1 MAAPRHGPLTGT
13 RPVAAP
19 EPGSPATGH
28 GTPPAHP
35 ARCSPTAD
43 GPGWMRRLDRTA
55 DRGLLW
61 AVVAGGLVASGRG
74 SARRAGVRGV
84 MAAAATSAIAHALA
98 KPLLPRARPWGRR
111 FPSAHAASS
120 SAFVTAAAMEAPV
133 VGAALAPLAV
143 GVSAARVVLGERVV
157 ADVVAG
163 AALGVGVSVL
173 TRRWWPVVRHAP
185 ARARPAGGAPAL
197 GDGAGLVVVANSS
210 AGTPGA
216 LETLTAIVAPVI
228 GVGDD
233 DEEQGPPAPPSAIH
247 EVLPRAQVIV
257 PEPGVDFVDEVEAA
271 LDRPTAEGV
280 APRAIGVAGGDGS
293 VAALAGLA
301 QRRGVPLMVL
311 PEGTLNHFARDV
323 GIDDTPGALA
333 AARDG
338 DAVLVDVG
346 LVDITAPEGDDR
358 TVAFVNTA
366 SLGGYPDMVRLR
378 EDWEGRWGKWP
389 AAAMAL
395 VRVLAEA
402 TPLVVELDGKRR
414 TIWLLFVGNGGYEPR
429 GMAPLFRPRLD
440 ARKLDV
446 RYLRADVPF
455 SRTRFVISVAAGTLS
470 RSRVYVAHSRTRLAV
485 RVVGPAIGLA
495 TDGEVQPDADRFVFR
510 IAPGAIPVYR
520 PDEG

>member
-1 MAAPRHGPLTGT
+1 MAAPRHGTLTGT
-13 RPVAAP
+13 ASV
-19 EPGSPATGH
+19 
-28 GTPPAHP
+28 TPPAVRP
-35 ARCSPTAD
+35 AHRSPV
-43 GPGWMRRLDRTA
+43 GSRWMRRLDRTA

-61 AVVAGGLVASGRG
+61 AVAAGGLFASGRG
-74 SARRAGVRGV
+74 PRRRAGVRGV

-120 SAFVTAAAMEAPV
+120 SAFVTAAAMESPL
-133 VGAALAPLAV
+133 VGAALAPVAV
-143 GVSAARVVLGERVV
+143 GVSTARVVLGERTVE
-157 ADVVAG
+157 DVLAG
-163 AALGVGVSVL
+163 AALGAGVAVL

-185 ARARPAGGAPAL
+185 ARARPAGDAPAL
-197 GDGAGLVVVANSS
+197 GDGSGLVVVANPS
-210 AGTPGA
+210 AGTPGP
-216 LETLTAIVAPVI
+216 LETLGQIVAPVL
-228 GVGDD
+228 GVGEGPEEDD
-233 DEEQGPPAPPSAIH
+233 TPGPPDPPSAIH

-257 PEPGVDFVDEVEAA
+257 PEPGVDFVEEVEAA
-271 LDRPTAEGV
+271 LDRPSPDGE
-280 APRAIGVAGGDGS
+280 APRAVGVAGGDGS

-301 QRRGVPLMVL
+301 QRRRVPLVVL

-323 GIDDTPGALA
+323 GIDDTPAALA

-338 DAVLVDVG
+338 EAVQVDVG
-346 LVDITAPEGDDR
+346 MVDMTPAGGSGGSDDR
-358 TVAFVNTA
+358 TLAFVNTA

-389 AAAMAL
+389 AAAFAL

-440 ARKLDV
+440 ARVLDV
-446 RYLRADVPF
+446 RFLRADVPF
-455 SRTRFVISVAAGTLS
+455 SRTRFVVSVLAGTLS
-470 RSRVYVAHSRTRLAV
+470 RSRVYVRNTRTRLSV
-485 RVVGPAIGLA
+485 RVVGPPIGLA
-495 TDGEVQPDADRFVFR
+495 TDGEVQPDAERFVFR

-520 PDEG
+520 PPEV

>member
-1 MAAPRHGPLTGT
+1 MTSRLPLWL
-13 RPVAAP
+13 
-19 EPGSPATGH
+19 E
-28 GTPPAHP
+28 
-35 ARCSPTAD
+35 
-43 GPGWMRRLDRTA
+43 RLDRTA

-74 SARRAGVRGV
+74 PRRRAGVRGV
-84 MAAAATSAIAHALA
+84 MAAAATSGIAHGLA

-120 SAFVTAAAMEAPV
+120 SAFVLAAAMESPV
-133 VGAALAPLAV
+133 LGAALVPVAV
-143 GVSAARVVLGERVV
+143 GVSAARISLGERTVE
-157 ADVVAG
+157 DVLAG
-163 AALGVGVSVL
+163 ALLGAGVAAL

-185 ARARPAGGAPAL
+185 ARARPAGDAPPLA
-197 GDGAGLVVVANSS
+197 DGSGLVIVANSS

-216 LETLTAIVAPVI
+216 LETLGQIVAPVL
-228 GVGDD
+228 GA
-233 DEEQGPPAPPSAIH
+233 DEPEEDAPPAPPSAIH

-257 PEPGVDFVDEVEAA
+257 PEAGVDFVEEVEAA
-271 LDRPTAEGV
+271 LDRPAPDGI
-280 APRAIGVAGGDGS
+280 APRAVGVAGGDGS

-301 QRRGVPLMVL
+301 QRRRVPLVVL

-323 GIDDTPGALA
+323 GIDDTPSALA

-338 DAVLVDVG
+338 EAVLVDVG
-346 LVDITAPEGDDR
+346 VVDMASTENGVDR

-378 EDWEGRWGKWP
+378 EQWEDRWGKWP
-389 AAAMAL
+389 SAAFAL

-402 TPLVVELDGKRR
+402 SPLVVELDGRR
-414 TIWLLFVGNGGYEPR
+414 HTIWLLFVGNGGYEPR

-440 ARKLDV
+440 ARVLDV

-455 SRTRFVISVAAGTLS
+455 SRTRFVLSVLGGTLS
-470 RSRVYVAHSRTRLAV
+470 RSRVYTAMSRTRLSV
-485 RVVGPAIGLA
+485 RVVGPAVGLA
-495 TDGEVQPDADRFVFR
+495 TDGEVQPDADRFTFR

-520 PDEG
+520 PPEV

>member
-1 MAAPRHGPLTGT
+1 MTDPRLRSPVGP
-13 RPVAAP
+13 R
-19 EPGSPATGH
+19 
-28 GTPPAHP
+28 
-35 ARCSPTAD
+35 
-43 GPGWMRRLDRTA
+43 WMRRLDRTA
-55 DRGLLW
+55 DRGALW
-61 AVVAGGLVASGRG
+61 AVVAGGLFAAGRG
-74 SARRAGVRGV
+74 PHRRAGVRGV

-120 SAFVTAAAMEAPV
+120 SAFVTAAAMESPV
-133 VGAALAPLAV
+133 VGAALVPVAV
-143 GVSAARVVLGERVV
+143 GVSTARVVLGERTVE
-157 ADVVAG
+157 DVVAG
-163 AALGVGVSVL
+163 AALGAGVAVL

-197 GDGAGLVVVANSS
+197 GDGAGLVVVANTS
-210 AGTPGA
+210 AGTPGP
-216 LETLTAIVAPVI
+216 LEAIGQIVAPVVAPVI
-228 GVGDD
+228 GVADEQGDD
-233 DEEQGPPAPPSAIH
+233 EAPPAPPSVIH
-247 EVLPRAQVIV
+247 DVLPRAQVIV
-257 PEPGVDFVDEVEAA
+257 PEPGVDFVEEVEAA
-271 LDRPTAEGV
+271 LDRPTPEG
-280 APRAIGVAGGDGS
+280 APPQAVGVAGGDGS

-301 QRRGVPLMVL
+301 QRRRVPLMVL

-323 GIDDTPGALA
+323 GIDDTATALA

-338 DAVLVDVG
+338 EAVLVDVG
-346 LVDITAPEGDDR
+346 VVDIGSGDDDR
-358 TVAFVNTA
+358 AVAFVNTA
-366 SLGGYPDMVRLR
+366 SLGGYPDMVKLR
-378 EDWEGRWGKWP
+378 ESWEGRWGKWP
-389 AAAMAL
+389 AAAFAL

-470 RSRVYVAHSRTRLAV
+470 RSRVYVAHSRTRLTV
-485 RVVGPAIGLA
+485 RVIGRPVGLA

-520 PDEG
+520 PRET